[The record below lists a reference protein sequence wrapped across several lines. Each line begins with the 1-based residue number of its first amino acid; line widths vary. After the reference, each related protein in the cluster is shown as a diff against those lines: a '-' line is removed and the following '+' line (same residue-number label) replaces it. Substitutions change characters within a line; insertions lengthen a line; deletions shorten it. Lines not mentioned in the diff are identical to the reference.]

1 MILRPFFAEHED
13 RIAWDRLSRN
23 PNAGEL
29 LMENVESIDWEQ
41 FFQNPRADDIFKDL
55 LKDLPD
61 MPSFEDINLMDPYAF
76 EELSKN
82 PGGSEILKMCPEMI
96 NIDYLALNPKIIEI
110 LDGTDVSKIED
121 TLGGPFNRKDMLD
134 LEWICKNPSQD
145 VVEMLKENK
154 RKINWGDL
162 SENTNPDAINMILD
176 KIELDN
182 NNAKNMFDE
191 NYLYYSTDEE
201 EEYRMNVCWGNIAA
215 NPSAGKIIEAY
226 EDEVYWR
233 YASSNTNPNILS
245 VLYRRHRSK
254 IDWRDLSANPSAM
267 EILKENP
274 SNIVWYV
281 LSSNP
286 SAIEYLKE
294 NPSESDWREL
304 CKNPNPKAIE
314 LLENKPD
321 EIDWFHIWENP
332 GIFMPEPRC
341 KPTKS
346 ANKRIY
352 R

>member
-1 MILRPFFAEHED
+1 MILRPFFAKREH

-29 LMENVESIDWEQ
+29 LMENVEYIDWEQ
-41 FFQNPRADDIFKDL
+41 FFQNPRANDIFKDL
-55 LKDLPD
+55 PD
-61 MPSFEDINLMDPYAF
+61 PQPLFEDIKIEDPEACN
-76 EELSKN
+76 ELSKN
-82 PGGSEILKMCPEMI
+82 PMCSDIIKMNPEMI
-96 NIDYLALNPKIIEI
+96 NIDYLALNPNIIEI
-110 LDGTDVSKIED
+110 LNGTDESKIEGAFGD
-121 TLGGPFNRKDMLD
+121 PFNRKDMLD

-154 RKINWGDL
+154 GKIHWGHL
-162 SENTNPDAINMILD
+162 SHNTNPDAINLILD
-176 KIELDN
+176 KIGMDIYLAN
-182 NNAKNMFDE
+182 RFDGDD
-191 NYLYYSTDEE
+191 YLYYSTDEE
-201 EEYRMNVCWGNIAA
+201 QEDMMSVSWGNIAA

-245 VLYRRHRSK
+245 ALYSRHRSK
-254 IDWRDLSANPSAM
+254 IDWRELSANPSAM

-274 SNIVWYV
+274 DNIVRYA

-286 SAIEYLKE
+286 GAIEYLKE
-294 NPSESDWREL
+294 NPSKIDWYEL
-304 CKNPNPKAIE
+304 CKNPNPEAIE

-332 GIFMPEPRC
+332 GIFMPKPRH